1 MNRSALIAKVHI
13 AKKELG
19 LDDDTY
25 RAVLERVTGHTS
37 SAKCSDAQ
45 LADVLAH
52 FKAEG
57 FKPRSTA
64 RSTRAK
70 PAGDRPLADSP
81 HAGKIRA
88 LWITLYELGV
98 IADSSET
105 ALAGFVRRQAKV
117 EALQWLSP
125 DQAPRVIEALKR
137 WATREAG
144 VDWSPYRVIKSWHAG
159 RGIASDESRPKLR
172 VIEAQW
178 RRLAALG
185 AVRGDSPALRD
196 AWVGK
201 AVKSPCAIGL
211 GNLSDDQADG
221 IIRAL
226 GRKLRAALEK
236 AAARKEA

>member
-1 MNRSALIAKVHI
+1 MNRSAMLAKIHI

-25 RAVLERVTGHTS
+25 RAVLERLTGHTS

-45 LADVLAH
+45 LADLLAH

-57 FKPRSTA
+57 FKARSTA
-64 RSTRAK
+64 RSTRVK
-70 PAGDRPLADSP
+70 VAGNRPLADAP
-81 HAGKIRA
+81 HASKIRA

-98 IADSSET
+98 IADSSEA

-144 VDWSPYRVIKSWHAG
+144 VDWSPYRITKYWSGG
-159 RGIASDESRPKLR
+159 RGIAVEEDRPKLR

-185 AVRGDSPALRD
+185 AVRSDSPAMRD
-196 AWVGK
+196 TWVEK
-201 AVKSPCAIGL
+201 AVKSPCVIGL
-211 GNLSDDQADG
+211 GNLTDEQADG
-221 IIRAL
+221 VIRSL